1 MSSTSTPPGGV
12 NFVINGGSPIAGTP
26 GTTTG
31 TTATWTYTISS
42 LSASATPYTVQAF
55 YVHTGAFTD
64 SDGGLSGGQTVNK
77 ASSTT
82 TNNGVP
88 SGAVYTGS
96 AQGITGTTVTR
107 VADSDTVATTT
118 KYYDTHDTVDESDD
132 TELSGAPIGAGSYKV
147 VSIYDGDAN
156 HDDSKD
162 TDYFT
167 IAKAGSTT
175 TNNGV
180 PSGAV
185 YTGSAQGITGTT
197 VTRVADTDTVA
208 TTTKYYDTH
217 DTVDESDDTELRR
230 PRSVQ
235 AATRWCRSTTAT
247 PTTTTARTRTTSPS
261 PRPAP
266 RRRTTACRPA
276 RPTLAAPRASPAPR

>member
-1 MSSTSTPPGGV
+1 M
-12 NFVINGGSPIAGTP
+12 
-26 GTTTG
+26 
-31 TTATWTYTISS
+31 
-42 LSASATPYTVQAF
+42 
-55 YVHTGAFTD
+55 
-64 SDGGLSGGQTVNK
+64 
-77 ASSTT
+77 
-82 TNNGVP
+82 
-88 SGAVYTGS
+88 
-96 AQGITGTTVTR
+96 TR
-107 VADSDTVATTT
+107 VADTDTVATTT

-156 HDDSKD
+156 HDDKD

-180 PSGAV
+180 PSGAT
-185 YTGSAQGITGTT
+185 YTGTAQGITGTT
-197 VTRVADTDTVA
+197 VTRVGDADTVA

-217 DTVDESDDTELRR
+217 GTVGTGDDTELKA

-235 AATRWCRSTTAT
+235 AATRWCQSTTAT

-266 RRRTTACRPA
+266 RRPTTACRLA